1 MFHSDLL
8 APPLLLVNPLK
19 DGDLAGQAQ
28 QQCSGDLSGQL
39 IGNVVHHRVAVAVQ
53 GGDLN
58 ERDKNSQICKDSF
71 GVSEPVS
78 A

>member
-8 APPLLLVNPLK
+8 APPLLLVNLLK

-58 ERDKNSQICKDSF
+58 ERDQTVRF
-71 GVSEPVS
+71 ARTLLE
-78 A
+78 

>member
-1 MFHSDLL
+1 MRCVSLRSTDLL
-8 APPLLLVNPLK
+8 ALPFLLINLLK

-39 IGNVVHHRVAVAVQ
+39 IRNVVHNHVSVAVQ

-58 ERDKNSQICKDSF
+58 GKSKANNQICKD
-71 GVSEPVS
+71 
-78 A
+78 